1 MRDSYVGA
9 LIRTRRLERGYSQ
22 EGLCHGICAVS
33 YLSKIEHGVV
43 TPSDEILQKLFAAL
57 DLTYTTD
64 ESTLSALRTNID
76 ACFSAFWED
85 RDAPDAHARLQAA
98 HDVLSCSPLHLSGLL
113 FDALQA
119 YTQGDIAAACALLDR
134 LGSQQAQLDTD
145 SLIRF
150 HLLTGLCAA
159 EDAPALRAF
168 SCAEALA
175 PSPITAHF
183 LALTHYLHGRY
194 HDALRFAAQ
203 AYTRAAQAGNVFFM
217 TRASLLEGTCY
228 SNLYEYALMRSAFD
242 RVRALAP
249 ENAPLLWEVDY
260 NLGASYVAVGDA
272 AQALPY
278 LLRAYDEDT
287 TPESRFFTLH
297 KLALTYQL
305 LGRTQE
311 GLQTLAQAHAIL
323 DANAQLPTLYRDL
336 LRLIRLRFTPGY
348 ARTEEYLGLAR
359 MLYRDTGTQIH
370 HGFSLFH
377 APLLLEALCAHRL
390 YKEALAVALQTR
402 CPFPDALQKS
412 LLSTD
417 WKD

>member
-1 MRDSYVGA
+1 MHDPYVGA
-9 LIRTRRLERGYSQ
+9 LIRTRRLERSYSQ
-22 EGLCHGICAVS
+22 EGLCRGICAVS

-64 ESTLSALRTNID
+64 EATLSALRADID
-76 ACFSAFWED
+76 ACFAAFWED
-85 RDAPDAHARLQAA
+85 RDAPDARARLQAA

-119 YTQGDIAAACALLDR
+119 YMQGDIAAACALLDR
-134 LGSQQAQLDTD
+134 LSSQQAQLDTD
-145 SLIRF
+145 NLVRL
-150 HLLTGLCAA
+150 HLLTGLCAS
-159 EDAPALRAF
+159 EDASALSAF
-168 SCAEALA
+168 SRAETLT

-183 LALTHYLHGRY
+183 LALAHYLHGRY

-203 AYTRAAQAGNVFFM
+203 AYARAAQAGNVFFM
-217 TRASLLEGTCY
+217 TQAAFLEGACY
-228 SNLYEYALMRSAFD
+228 SNLYEYALMQAAFD

-249 ENAPLLWEVDY
+249 GNASLLRAVDY

-278 LLRAYDEDT
+278 LLRACSEDT
-287 TPESRFFTLH
+287 APESRFFTLH

-305 LGRTQE
+305 LGRTEE
-311 GLQTLAQAHAIL
+311 GLQTLAQAQTVL
-323 DANAQLPTLYRDL
+323 DTNADLPALYHDL

-359 MLYRDTGTQIH
+359 MLYRDTDTQIH

-390 YKEALAVALQTR
+390 YKEALAVALQAR
-402 CPFPDALQKS
+402 CPFPDSLQKS

-417 WKD
+417 KKD